1 MSRQIVLDTETTG
14 LDPQQ
19 GHRIIEIG
27 CVEMLNRKLT
37 GRHFHYYINPQREV
51 DEGAFAVHGI
61 STEFL
66 ADKPIFAKVCQEFL
80 QFVDGAADFAFVLL
94 EDLAYILFS
103 LAVVRF
109 LGFQGLVLVKE
120 FPGSALEQLLLS

>member
-1 MSRQIVLDTETTG
+1 M
-14 LDPQQ
+14 
-19 GHRIIEIG
+19 
-27 CVEMLNRKLT
+27 
-37 GRHFHYYINPQREV
+37 
-51 DEGAFAVHGI
+51 
-61 STEFL
+61 
-66 ADKPIFAKVCQEFL
+66 
-80 QFVDGAADFAFVLL
+80 DGAADFAFVLL